1 MENFIKKC
9 NRIEEWAAGII
20 LLCLAVLT
28 FFETMLR
35 YTISYSFTWFQE
47 IANYILIFTTYLCAS
62 IGVKYGT
69 HFSMEALTEYMPDR
83 VSHILKTIA
92 YFVSGIAVLLFIYY
106 GIKHIQSV
114 IRFGVKSPAMQI
126 PMYIPYIAIPLFSLT
141 MSFRFF
147 ALSFKHL
154 RRFIKKEP
162 YERVR
167 KKGSG

>member
-1 MENFIKKC
+1 MEKFIKRFNKL
-9 NRIEEWAAGII
+9 EEWTAGII
-20 LLCLAVLT
+20 LLGLAILT

-35 YTISYSFTWFQE
+35 YTVSYSFTWFQE
-47 IANYILIFTTYLCAS
+47 IANYLLIFSTYLCAS

-83 VSHILKTIA
+83 VSHILKAIA
-92 YFVSGIAVLLFIYY
+92 YFISGAAVLLFIFF

-114 IRFGVKSPAMQI
+114 INFGVKSPAMQI

-147 ALSFKHL
+147 ALSYKH
-154 RRFIKKEP
+154 FYKFVKNEP
-162 YERVR
+162 YTRVR
-167 KKGSG
+167 KKEPK